1 MKQLIKMWDDPITV
15 LEEMKRIEQE
25 YKEQGYEVKRIM
37 NCIQLIFDD
46 GWAEIWWE
54 NGAIWQEIKED
65 KKMDKRNADVIER
78 DDNGNIIGWGSHADY
93 GIHDVDVMDGKG
105 YYDSNGHFHY
115 YHSSY
120 NMED

>member
-54 NGAIWQEIKED
+54 NGAIWQDIKEKNEID
-65 KKMDKRNADVIER
+65 KKNADVIER

-93 GIHDVDVMDGKG
+93 GVRDVDVMNGRG

-115 YHSSY
+115 YSY